1 MSFLVMLPILSVI
14 SIDIISKI
22 VISRVII
29 SFVIVSVKHLSG
41 VLLYVRTL
49 ALPTNIR
56 LG

>member
-22 VISRVII
+22 VISKVII
-29 SFVIVSVKHLSG
+29 SFVTVSVKHLSG
-41 VLLYVRTL
+41 ALRIL
-49 ALPTNIR
+49 AFPTNLR